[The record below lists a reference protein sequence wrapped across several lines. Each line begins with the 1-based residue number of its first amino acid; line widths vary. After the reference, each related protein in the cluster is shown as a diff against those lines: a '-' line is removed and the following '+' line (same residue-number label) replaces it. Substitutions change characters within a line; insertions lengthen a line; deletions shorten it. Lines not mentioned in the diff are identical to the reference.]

1 VSTTDPH
8 RYDDAAYVLGA
19 LAPDERAAFE
29 AHLATCAEC
38 VARVHEIDV
47 VPALLAGID
56 EADLADLADEPMPD
70 TLLPSLL
77 RAANRQRRR
86 QRLFVGSLAAVAA
99 ACAAALIVALWP
111 ASTSSGPGRRDFVAV
126 GQNSPVSA
134 TATLTAKSW
143 GTAIDVRCHYLDS
156 NVEQTW
162 RYALVVYDR
171 AGKPHQLGDW
181 KLPPDK
187 NIDYQAGTS
196 LTPGQ
201 ITRLEITLPNGR
213 PVLKLTT

>member
-8 RYDDAAYVLGA
+8 RYDDAAYILGA
-19 LAPDERAAFE
+19 LAPDEHAAFE
-29 AHLATCAEC
+29 AHLTTCAEC
-38 VARVHEIDV
+38 TARVREIDTL
-47 VPALLAGID
+47 PALLAGID
-56 EADLADLADEPMPD
+56 EADLVEEPMPD

-77 RAANRQRRR
+77 RAASRQRRR
-86 QRLFVGSLAAVAA
+86 QRFFVGSLAAVAA

-111 ASTSSGPGRRDFVAV
+111 ASTSSTPASRPFVAV
-126 GQNSPVSA
+126 GQSPVSA

-156 NVEQTW
+156 NFDQTW
-162 RYALVVYDR
+162 QYELVAYDR
-171 AGKPHQLGDW
+171 SGTPHQLGDW
-181 KLPPDK
+181 KLPPEK

-201 ITRLEITLPNGR
+201 ITKLVITLPDGR
-213 PVLKLTT
+213 PVLKLRT

>member
-1 VSTTDPH
+1 MSTTDPH

-56 EADLADLADEPMPD
+56 EADLVDEPMPD

-111 ASTSSGPGRRDFVAV
+111 ASSPAGPAPRAFVPVAA
-126 GQNSPVSA
+126 SPVSA

-156 NVEQTW
+156 SIEQSW
-162 RYALVVYDR
+162 HYALVAYDR
-171 AGKPHQLGDW
+171 SGKPHQLGDW

-201 ITRLEITLPNGR
+201 ITRLVITLSSGQ
-213 PVLKLTT
+213 PVLTLRT